1 MVDVMPRVRDF
12 MDKSFITLTPEMD
25 VYRAID
31 IMLKGGITGAAV
43 VDAKEHLVGV
53 LSEKDCLRTLVYD
66 AYSLLPSGKVS
77 DFMTERPVTIYA
89 DLDIF
94 TVADK
99 FINSTFRRLL
109 VVDEDDRLIGQITR
123 RDLLRAIQKMH
134 EGYTGSK

>member
-1 MVDVMPRVRDF
+1 MVDVLPRVRDF
-12 MDKSFITLTPEMD
+12 MDKSFITLTPDMD

-43 VDAKEHLVGV
+43 VDVKEHLVGV
-53 LSEKDCLRTLVYD
+53 LSEKDCLRTLVHD

-77 DFMTERPVTIYA
+77 DFMTEKPVTIYA

-99 FINSTFRRLL
+99 FLHSTFRRLL
-109 VVDEDDRLIGQITR
+109 VVDEDNRLIGQITR
-123 RDLLRAIQKMH
+123 RDLLRAIQKIR
-134 EGYTGSK
+134 EK